1 MAGNINEVIKKIEDT
16 KTPKVNK
23 VALAFS
29 GGLDSSLC
37 VELLRRKYKASE
49 IIAFNVDVGQGD
61 EELTW
66 AKEQSERLGIALN
79 IFDAKDE
86 FTEEW
91 LSKAIRANSDYEGY
105 PVSTSMTRQLIAKY
119 VALRAVDSGC
129 DALMEG
135 SSGKGNDQFRMHNV
149 FTYFAPGLEVL
160 VPVRD
165 FDLTRLEEAELCKE
179 WGVPVKEALTGGAD
193 KTMWCRSIASGAI
206 GLNQELPDDIW
217 QWYLTPEK
225 SSDEPTV
232 VEIEFQ
238 EGVPVAIDGKEQP
251 LAEIIPLLN
260 EIGGKNS
267 IGKIDMFEDGM
278 MSLKSREIYEAPAA
292 KIILTIHRD
301 LEGFCLTKEQNHSKK
316 EIERQWAYM
325 VYHGQWFHPLMN
337 DLNAYVESSQKWVSG
352 KYKVK
357 LYKGAIDIA
366 ERHSDTS
373 LFSPEL
379 RSIAATGF
387 DQRES
392 RGATHISGL
401 QYKVLRQRESKA
413 KS

>member
-1 MAGNINEVIKKIEDT
+1 MDINISEVIKKVEDT
-16 KTPKVNK
+16 QTPKVNK

-49 IIAFNVDVGQGD
+49 ILAFNVDVGQGD
-61 EELTW
+61 EEMAWT
-66 AKEQSERLGIALN
+66 KEQSAKLGIALEF
-79 IFDAKDE
+79 IDAQEE

-105 PVSTSMTRQLIAKY
+105 PVSTSMTRQLIAKH
-119 VALRAVDSGC
+119 VALRAVDLGC

-149 FTYFAPGLEVL
+149 FTYFAPGLEIL

-165 FDLTRLEEAELCKE
+165 FDLTRLEESALCEE
-179 WGVPVKEALTGGAD
+179 WGVPVKEALTGGDD

-206 GLNQELPDDIW
+206 GLNQELPDGIW
-217 QWYLTPEK
+217 QWYIPAEK
-225 SSDEPTV
+225 SSNEPTV
-232 VEIEFQ
+232 VEVEFK
-238 EGVPVAIDGKEQP
+238 EGVPVALDEQERP
-251 LAEIIPLLN
+251 LADIIPFLN
-260 EIGGKNS
+260 EIGGRNS

-292 KIILTIHRD
+292 KIVLQLHRD
-301 LEGFCLTKEQNHSKK
+301 LEGFCLTKEQIHSKK
-316 EIERQWAYM
+316 EIERQWSYM

-352 KYKVK
+352 KYKIK
-357 LYKGAIDIA
+357 LYKGAMDIL
-366 ERHSDTS
+366 ERDSDTS

-379 RSIAATGF
+379 RSIASTGF

-401 QYKVLRQRESKA
+401 QYKVLRQRELKA
-413 KS
+413 GS